1 VRLFHR
7 QILYSSISTIQIPI
21 ETKGY
26 GGHPDMARWVTH
38 WGLDVASIDNRMCP
52 QWISTSR
59 SAGAIIGRYLSS
71 TWARA
76 HDRIVV
82 MTVQNCEFCLTDKR
96 VLPGKKARG
105 EKLHYACYRC
115 IVLFRGSTSA
125 IVNAKREGENE
136 GENVRKWCRL
146 SPQGDNYLPFTLACR
161 RDRVYQRDSSIF
173 FALNCKKKKK

>member
-21 ETKGY
+21 EAEGY

-52 QWISTSR
+52 QWICTSR
-59 SAGAIIGRYLSS
+59 SAGAIIGRYPRREHVLTIESS
-71 TWARA
+71 SWQCKTASFVFR
-76 HDRIVV
+76 
-82 MTVQNCEFCLTDKR
+82 
-96 VLPGKKARG
+96 ARG
-105 EKLHYACYRC
+105 YCREKKREEKLHYACYRC

-125 IVNAKREGENE
+125 IVNAKKEGENE

-146 SPQGDNYLPFTLACR
+146 SPQGDNYLPFTLACQ

-173 FALNCKKKKK
+173 FAL